1 MGNNPRKDPKEER
14 RARELPPCEQAQS
27 DGVPCPEVGRD
38 CEICEAALAAEAEEE
53 TETGDPRDEVPTA
66 PHLRGKLPKSGA

>member
-1 MGNNPRKDPKEER
+1 MGNSPRKDPTEER

-38 CEICEAALAAEAEEE
+38 CEICEAALAAEPD
-53 TETGDPRDEVPTA
+53 DPRDEVPTA
-66 PHLRGKLPKSGA
+66 PHLKGRLPKSGA